1 MVLLAL
7 SIKYEAKTKYYKEV
21 IMIRRVVF
29 PFAWGFVLFIF
40 SSAVFA
46 IDYAGVNVPD
56 VIKYGGENLKLNGV
70 GQRSKYFVKLYV
82 ASLYLAKKNKKA
94 EQIIAEDSAMAI
106 RLAITSSYITPEKMK
121 EITLKG
127 FEKSTKGNTTGIKPQ
142 IDELVATFKKG
153 VGVGDVYELINMPGG
168 GVHILRNGVRVAQI
182 KSLAFKQALFGIWL
196 SKSPIQRSLKRSLL
210 GK

>member
-1 MVLLAL
+1 
-7 SIKYEAKTKYYKEV
+7 
-21 IMIRRVVF
+21 MIRRAIF
-29 PFAWGFVLFIF
+29 PFFWGLMLFLSF
-40 SSAVFA
+40 SSAALA

-56 VIKYGGENLKLNGV
+56 VIKYGGENLRLNGV
-70 GQRSKYFVKLYV
+70 GQRSKYFVKMYV

-94 EQIIAEDSAMAI
+94 EEIVADDAAMAI

-121 EITLKG
+121 DVTLKG
-127 FEKSTKGNTTGIKPQ
+127 FQRATKDNTTAIKSQ

-153 VGVGDVYELINMPGG
+153 VGVGDIYELINMPGS

-196 SKSPIQRSLKRSLL
+196 SEAPIQRSLKRDLL